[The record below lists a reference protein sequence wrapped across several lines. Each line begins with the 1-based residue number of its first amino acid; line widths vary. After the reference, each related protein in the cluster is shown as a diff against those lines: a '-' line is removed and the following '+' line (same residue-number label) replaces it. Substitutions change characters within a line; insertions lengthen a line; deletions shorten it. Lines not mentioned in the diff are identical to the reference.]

1 MKNMDGE
8 LDDTSLSQCH
18 EQESNATQGNESLI
32 FFSSSDLPSDRFA
45 SQPRCLG
52 AQNPSLQQK
61 NSTPEKTEKGL
72 ETIGISFS

>member
-32 FFSSSDLPSDRFA
+32 FFLPATSPVTA
-45 SQPRCLG
+45 LPR
-52 AQNPSLQQK
+52 SLAAWGRKILLSNRKILHQK
-61 NSTPEKTEKGL
+61 RQRKVLRP
-72 ETIGISFS
+72 